1 MIIIVSFLLLAL
13 PLALQAQHCMDDR
26 YAQTALFDS
35 TQVAMIPGE
44 HYATS
49 VRWPGT
55 QVDSLRLDI
64 YMPDANIDPVEKRP
78 LIVMMHG
85 GALLTGQRQD
95 MAYYC
100 MEMARRGFVAATVTY
115 RLGWDCPATDL
126 LGICGMCQ
134 SMTHKWRVAM
144 YRGAQDARA
153 AIRHLASRAEELGID
168 TSFVFLQ
175 GESAGALNALHASF
189 LSQDIADQWCPTCR
203 DEVGLLDTAGNS
215 HTSMPSIA
223 AVVNHCGALGISDT
237 ILDQWDIP
245 VVSFHDNQDIVVPY
259 GYGQFVNC
267 LTGAFGSQRIHN
279 RLVGNGIC
287 SQLNTVVNGLLQ
299 APHCSYPRNALIPK
313 AACFL
318 KGVMCETCASSS
330 TTQIWNTP
338 DCTAGLLTA
347 AEQPQHVPMGIA
359 IHGEQ
364 LTLEGM
370 LSPVRVR
377 IADMLGRTLHAF
389 TTHGQSVRLPQLPH
403 QPYIVSV
410 ADAKGRNL
418 SVRWMLVE

>member
-1 MIIIVSFLLLAL
+1 MRIISLLLLSL
-13 PLALQAQHCMDDR
+13 PFVLHAQHCVDGR

-35 TQVAMIPGE
+35 TQITMIPGE
-44 HYATS
+44 LYATS
-49 VRWPGT
+49 VRWPGAE
-55 QVDSLRLDI
+55 VDSLRLDI
-64 YMPDANIDPVEKRP
+64 YMPNAGLDPVEKRP

-100 MEMARRGFVAATVTY
+100 MEMARRGFVTATVTY

-134 SMTHKWRVAM
+134 GVAHKWWVAM
-144 YRGAQDARA
+144 YRGAQDVRA
-153 AIRHLASRAEELGID
+153 AVRHLASRADELGID

-175 GESAGALNALHASF
+175 GESAGALNALHATF
-189 LSQDIADQWCPTCR
+189 LTQDLADQWCPTCR

-215 HTSMPSIA
+215 YTSMPAIA

-279 RLVGNGIC
+279 RLSGNGTC
-287 SQLNTVVNGLLQ
+287 SQLNTVINGFLEAL
-299 APHCSYPRNALIPK
+299 HCSYPRNALIRK

-318 KGVMCETCASSS
+318 KGVMCETCATSS

-338 DCTAGLLTA
+338 DCSAIIPTSVSYTESTNISIVIRDNSLLCEGLRPPL
-347 AEQPQHVPMGIA
+347 H
-359 IHGEQ
+359 IH
-364 LTLEGM
+364 
-370 LSPVRVR
+370 
-377 IADMLGRTLHAF
+377 IADLLGRTVMVSEANEADF
-389 TTHGQSVRLPQLPH
+389 RLPELLP
-403 QPYIVSV
+403 QTYVVTIV
-410 ADAKGRNL
+410 DAEGRAYHK
-418 SVRWMLVE
+418 RWKPAH

>member
-175 GESAGALNALHASF
+175 GEVQAHSMHCMPPSSHRISQTSGAPLAETRSGCSTQQATATRPCLP
-189 LSQDIADQWCPTCR
+189 LRQW
-203 DEVGLLDTAGNS
+203 
-215 HTSMPSIA
+215 
-223 AVVNHCGALGISDT
+223 
-237 ILDQWDIP
+237 
-245 VVSFHDNQDIVVPY
+245 
-259 GYGQFVNC
+259 
-267 LTGAFGSQRIHN
+267 
-279 RLVGNGIC
+279 
-287 SQLNTVVNGLLQ
+287 
-299 APHCSYPRNALIPK
+299 
-313 AACFL
+313 
-318 KGVMCETCASSS
+318 
-330 TTQIWNTP
+330 
-338 DCTAGLLTA
+338 
-347 AEQPQHVPMGIA
+347 
-359 IHGEQ
+359 
-364 LTLEGM
+364 
-370 LSPVRVR
+370 
-377 IADMLGRTLHAF
+377 
-389 TTHGQSVRLPQLPH
+389 
-403 QPYIVSV
+403 
-410 ADAKGRNL
+410 
-418 SVRWMLVE
+418 